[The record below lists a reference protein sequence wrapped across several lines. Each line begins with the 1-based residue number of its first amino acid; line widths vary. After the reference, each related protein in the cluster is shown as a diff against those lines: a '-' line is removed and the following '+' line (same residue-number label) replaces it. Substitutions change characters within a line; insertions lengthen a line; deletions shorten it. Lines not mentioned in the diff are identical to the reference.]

1 MVRRL
6 LGSAM
11 GSAFCQKI
19 LQCLGDQIAD
29 GLTAPASNLPHA
41 LNDIEGQLDGEN
53 RFGLRKSKRFASL
66 VSLLEVTVSLSRRE
80 IELGYQR
87 RDDLFGRVVLLQ
99 QIQGHI
105 DTLASFER

>member
-11 GSAFCQKI
+11 GSAFCQEI

-29 GLTAPASNLPHA
+29 GLTAPVSNLPHA
-41 LNDIEGQLDGEN
+41 LNDIERQLDGEN
-53 RFGLRKSKRFASL
+53 RFGLRKSKRFASP
-66 VSLLEVTVSLSRRE
+66 VSLLEVTVSLARRE
-80 IELGYQR
+80 IELGHQR
-87 RDDLFGRVVLLQ
+87 RDNLFGRVVLLQ

-105 DTLASFER
+105 YTLASFEG